1 MVRSLPKKV
10 RDALDKDIK
19 TLEQEQRQELAKE
32 AATVVKTK
40 DITLTKGQWAR
51 YYKTLGE
58 IQAGLY
64 KPMQTP
70 DGGNAILIDNM
81 LVLDNGS
88 FLQPKI
94 RSIVVAKN
102 EQYMLDYL
110 EVCRTIGGILAFSS
124 DNVGHEIETLD
135 KFIDL
140 IDKYPDEREFFKYAC
155 LAVGIR

>member
-1 MVRSLPKKV
+1 MIFDENKHPRDDDGKFTDGNGAGEKVKPYDSRDKFGNMVRALPKKV
-10 RDALDKDIK
+10 RDALDKDVK

-64 KPMQTP
+64 KPMRTP

-110 EVCRTIGGILAFSS
+110 EVCRTIGVLKW
-124 DNVGHEIETLD
+124 E
-135 KFIDL
+135 
-140 IDKYPDEREFFKYAC
+140 
-155 LAVGIR
+155 

>member
-1 MVRSLPKKV
+1 MIFDENKHPRDGDGKFTDGNGTGEKVKPYDSRDKLGNMVRALPKKV
-10 RDALDKDIK
+10 RDALDKDVK
-19 TLEQEQRQELAKE
+19 TFEQEQRQELAKE

-64 KPMQTP
+64 KPMRTP

-110 EVCRTIGGILAFSS
+110 EVCRTIGVLKW
-124 DNVGHEIETLD
+124 E
-135 KFIDL
+135 
-140 IDKYPDEREFFKYAC
+140 
-155 LAVGIR
+155 

>member
-1 MVRSLPKKV
+1 MIFDENKHPRDGDGKFTDGNGAGEKVKPYDSRDKFGNMVRALPKKV
-10 RDALDKDIK
+10 RDALDKNVK

-64 KPMQTP
+64 KPMRTP

-110 EVCRTIGGILAFSS
+110 EVCRTIGVLKW
-124 DNVGHEIETLD
+124 E
-135 KFIDL
+135 
-140 IDKYPDEREFFKYAC
+140 
-155 LAVGIR
+155 

>member
-1 MVRSLPKKV
+1 MIFDENKHPRDSDGKFTDGNGAGGKVKPYDSRDKFGNMVRALPKKV
-10 RDALDKDIK
+10 RDALDNDVK

-110 EVCRTIGGILAFSS
+110 EVCRTIGVLKW
-124 DNVGHEIETLD
+124 E
-135 KFIDL
+135 
-140 IDKYPDEREFFKYAC
+140 
-155 LAVGIR
+155 